1 MVSKACFFKQ
11 ALELILV
18 TLFTGNN
25 VRFVNEV
32 NSNQKFD
39 LIRKSILSILQTKN
53 AYDIMP
59 LGKRDSN
66 SSKRTKSEAPGS
78 ANTGGF
84 LHGEMGF
91 FIENLEI
98 GNIVYVIIRVCECV
112 NL

>member
-1 MVSKACFFKQ
+1 
-11 ALELILV
+11 
-18 TLFTGNN
+18 
-25 VRFVNEV
+25 
-32 NSNQKFD
+32 
-39 LIRKSILSILQTKN
+39 
-53 AYDIMP
+53 MP